1 MPPGGLGDAIGML
14 SVFLASKNH
23 VEVTETD
30 PYLCQQLKDI
40 FQISDQRLIVKK
52 VDQIPNPDRWMSL
65 KSKLFVPYF
74 TCDTINVFGQQFKIN
89 RYAKKKR
96 PCIALAA
103 YSDQHVADLVDSHH
117 RVDFPFN
124 RVYSRSDWTKIYEFC
139 MQMNYDVIY
148 VNSTEMTLEQKIYLL
163 NELCDAVIC
172 VEGGLAHL
180 AHLLRIPCF
189 ILPWHHWID
198 GSLESPYLVYAAHN
212 LHVDSRTW
220 FLKGVQELTS
230 WTRSEFDDKIDALYH
245 DQGNNAYL
253 DGTLKIDYQN
263 LRTLAPLHTW
273 LDTMISDQEKEF
285 LRKYILTVA

>member
-96 PCIALAA
+96 PCIA
-103 YSDQHVADLVDSHH
+103 
-117 RVDFPFN
+117 
-124 RVYSRSDWTKIYEFC
+124 
-139 MQMNYDVIY
+139 
-148 VNSTEMTLEQKIYLL
+148 
-163 NELCDAVIC
+163 
-172 VEGGLAHL
+172 
-180 AHLLRIPCF
+180 
-189 ILPWHHWID
+189 
-198 GSLESPYLVYAAHN
+198 
-212 LHVDSRTW
+212 
-220 FLKGVQELTS
+220 
-230 WTRSEFDDKIDALYH
+230 
-245 DQGNNAYL
+245 
-253 DGTLKIDYQN
+253 
-263 LRTLAPLHTW
+263 
-273 LDTMISDQEKEF
+273 
-285 LRKYILTVA
+285 